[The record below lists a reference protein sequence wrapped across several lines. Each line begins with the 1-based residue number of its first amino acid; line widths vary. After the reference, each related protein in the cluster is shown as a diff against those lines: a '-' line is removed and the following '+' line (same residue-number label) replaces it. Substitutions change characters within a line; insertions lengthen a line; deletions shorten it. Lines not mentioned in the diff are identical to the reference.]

1 MCVSRLTSKTVPSSE
16 RSDEGSRWPS
26 TQVRNGSTLM
36 WSGQPLM
43 QNLAGELLRVKDAY
57 EREELVTVPRTTLSR
72 IETDQAFLCSQV
84 YSIIGR
90 NYIYELDAWTG
101 AVEGLSLW
109 SRDRGLTLRAQQSS
123 KTSRTYCPRAESRLR
138 THIVCRR
145 VACEVDPQDLGQ
157 EGLGCYFPTRY
168 RRSAWRRAISLC
180 PLRNRRLQSRQCEL
194 PDSTLQA
201 ILAHPHSRSA
211 VDALLQP
218 RVCWF

>member
-1 MCVSRLTSKTVPSSE
+1 MC
-16 RSDEGSRWPS
+16 
-26 TQVRNGSTLM
+26 
-36 WSGQPLM
+36 SGQPLM

-123 KTSRTYCPRAESRLR
+123 KTSRTYCPRAESQTSNPHRL
-138 THIVCRR
+138 
-145 VACEVDPQDLGQ
+145 PQSRMRSRL
-157 EGLGCYFPTRY
+157 TRPRA
-168 RRSAWRRAISLC
+168 RRS
-180 PLRNRRLQSRQCEL
+180 RLLL
-194 PDSTLQA
+194 PNPLQA
-201 ILAHPHSRSA
+201 LRLEKSHQSLPSTQSTPSVSA
-211 VDALLQP
+211 M
-218 RVCWF
+218 